1 MPVIT
6 GTAFEEYVWN
16 NWWLRKFPTSGW
28 NSESQ
33 VPLAG
38 GYMVDFVAYRRNER
52 AVGDA
57 KDKACLTFQD
67 VEKLNWKSQANNGLG
82 KSA

>member
-16 NWWLRKFPTSGW
+16 NWWLRKLPTSGW

-52 AVGDA
+52 AVGDP
-57 KDKACLTFQD
+57 KTRR
-67 VEKLNWKSQANNGLG
+67 V
-82 KSA
+82 